1 MSIAVLRKRS
11 TTVLSSKKIAEKYE
25 TAIYNMAVRVAK
37 RDGQKI
43 TEVYPVIAY
52 DKLGQI
58 VVAKTSLE
66 RHKILNDLK
75 NAVED
80 WDSCVYNS
88 PRSEYNR
95 MMDRSIQKP
104 KAVKGVYVCKQ
115 KNCGSDEF
123 YVWSQQTRSSDEG
136 MSQMRQCAHCGKRR
150 KE

>member
-1 MSIAVLRKRS
+1 
-11 TTVLSSKKIAEKYE
+11 
-25 TAIYNMAVRVAK
+25 MAVRVAK
-37 RDGQKI
+37 RDGLKI

-58 VVAKTSLE
+58 MAAKTSLE

-104 KAVKGVYVCKQ
+104 QAVTLDEICKFKGCKSN
-115 KNCGSDEF
+115 KF
-123 YVWSQQTRSSDEG
+123 YMWSQQTKSSDEG
-136 MSQMRQCAHCGKRR
+136 MTQFRQCAECGRRR